1 MRRGFQRSVM
11 ETLEEYVGSRIR
23 SFLDST
29 GMSPTRFG
37 RLAVGDP
44 HLVRRIERGRSL
56 TLRTADRV
64 LAFIREYA
72 GDAGGAR
79 DPPRRPRY
87 QKPSRSTRRTGKD
100 EAKTDPPRNERTRA
114 PTRVLRLPE
123 VMARTGLSRTTIYRW
138 RRAGRFP
145 QAVPLGTRCVGWIES
160 EVEAW
165 LDGRMARRPGGAGI
179 VAY

>member
-1 MRRGFQRSVM
+1 MD
-11 ETLEEYVGSRIR
+11 TLEEYVGTRIR
-23 SFLDST
+23 SFLAST

-64 LAFIREYA
+64 LAFIRDYA

-87 QKPSRSTRRTGKD
+87 RRPSRSPRRTRKSGATT
-100 EAKTDPPRNERTRA
+100 EQPRDERTRS
-114 PTRVLRLPE
+114 PTRILRLPE
-123 VMARTGLSRTTIYRW
+123 VMARTGLSRTTIYR
-138 RRAGRFP
+138 RRLAGRFP
-145 QAVPLGTRCVGWIES
+145 QAVSLGTRSVGWVES

-165 LDGRMARRPGGAGI
+165 LRERMARRRVGAVIAG
-179 VAY
+179 Y